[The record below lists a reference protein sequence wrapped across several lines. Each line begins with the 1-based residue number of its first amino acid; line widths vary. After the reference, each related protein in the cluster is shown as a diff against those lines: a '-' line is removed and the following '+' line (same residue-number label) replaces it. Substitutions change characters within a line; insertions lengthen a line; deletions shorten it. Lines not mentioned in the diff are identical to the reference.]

1 MSKIL
6 GLSYGISRASVADQY
21 RQGFFTPNATDAA
34 RQKRGTMMQSNTTRY
49 AGSHKGLM
57 SFKDGAQL
65 NRDLIDK
72 MASSQGIQ
80 DSDAILAIE
89 ARGFIFG
96 SAIAFQSGKPMVV
109 ARKPNKL
116 PGELINKEYELEY
129 GTNILSIQK
138 DSIKKFQKFNIVDD
152 VLATGGTARCVSEIL
167 LQEGKEITGYSMV
180 IEIEA
185 LEGRSK
191 LISPVKSQLI
201 I

>member
-1 MSKIL
+1 MKDIKDYITSYPDYPNKGTIFKDLL
-6 GLSYGISRASVADQY
+6 GLLREPII
-21 RQGFFTPNATDAA
+21 F
-34 RQKRGTMMQSNTTRY
+34 
-49 AGSHKGLM
+49 
-57 SFKDGAQL
+57 
-65 NRDLIDK
+65 RDLIDK

-180 IEIEA
+180 IEIES

-191 LISPVKSQLI
+191 LIGPVKSQLI